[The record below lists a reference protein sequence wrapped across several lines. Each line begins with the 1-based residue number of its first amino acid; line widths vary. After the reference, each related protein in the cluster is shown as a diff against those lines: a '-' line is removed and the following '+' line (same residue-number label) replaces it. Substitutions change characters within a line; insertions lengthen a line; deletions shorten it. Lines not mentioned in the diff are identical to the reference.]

1 MTFFSLKIKLFKN
14 KFTFNMNVMIHST
27 KNYKHVIV
35 VEIIQEWTILRNIEV
50 MQTWAFRNSVTA
62 LWQGSLVD
70 STDQRG

>member
-35 VEIIQEWTILRNIEV
+35 VEIIQE
-50 MQTWAFRNSVTA
+50 
-62 LWQGSLVD
+62 
-70 STDQRG
+70 

>member
-1 MTFFSLKIKLFKN
+1 MLW
-14 KFTFNMNVMIHST
+14 FTAQ
-27 KNYKHVIV
+27 KNYRHVIV

-50 MQTWAFRNSVTA
+50 MQTWAFRKSVTA